1 MRVRTTA
8 AALVGALAI
17 VLPTAGPSLA
27 GGHDG
32 HDGRNLGELH
42 YRFVD
47 QNGYERQAQLRPAD
61 NDTCYRLT
69 GTSESDPAYQV
80 RNETRS
86 LAILFDNA
94 TCGGRDVET
103 LSPGQR
109 SRGNVSVA
117 SVLFVPTE
125 EEEHHGRPDHQGGN
139 GNWNGNGNGNGSWNG
154 NGNGNWQHD
163 EEDEDI
169 FRSIMRSMG

>member
-8 AALVGALAI
+8 AALIGALAI

-27 GGHDG
+27 TD
-32 HDGRNLGELH
+32 HDGRDGRTLGELQ

-47 QNGYERQAQLRPAD
+47 ENGYERQAQLHPAD

-69 GTSESDPAYQV
+69 HTSESDPAYQV
-80 RNETRS
+80 RNDTRS

-94 TCGGRDVET
+94 TCGGREVET
-103 LSPGQR
+103 LAPGQR
-109 SRGNVSVA
+109 SRGNLSVA

-125 EEEHHGRPDHQGGN
+125 GEEHHGRPDYQGGN
-139 GNWNGNGNGNGSWNG
+139 GNG

-163 EEDEDI
+163 DEDEDMY
-169 FRSIMRSMG
+169 RSIMRSMG

>member
-8 AALVGALAI
+8 AALLGALAI

-27 GGHDG
+27 TD
-32 HDGRNLGELH
+32 HDGRDGRTLGELH

-47 QNGYERQAQLRPAD
+47 ENGYERQAQLQPAD

-69 GTSESDPAYQV
+69 HTSESDPAYQV

-94 TCGGRDVET
+94 TCSGREVET
-103 LSPGQR
+103 LAPGQR
-109 SRGNVSVA
+109 SRGNLEVA

-125 EEEHHGRPDHQGGN
+125 DDEYHGRPDNQGG
-139 GNWNGNGNGNGSWNG
+139 
-154 NGNGNWQHD
+154 GNGNWQHD
-163 EEDEDI
+163 ADEEEDLMRTVL
-169 FRSIMRSMG
+169 RSIG

>member
-8 AALVGALAI
+8 AALIGALAI
-17 VLPTAGPSLA
+17 VLPAAGPSLA
-27 GGHDG
+27 NDD
-32 HDGRNLGELH
+32 DGREGRDGRTLGELH

-47 QNGYERQAQLRPAD
+47 ENGYERQAQLRPAD

-69 GTSESDPAYQV
+69 HTSESDPAYQV

-103 LSPGQR
+103 LAPGQR

-125 EEEHHGRPDHQGGN
+125 EGEHHGRPDNQGEG
-139 GNWNGNGNGNGSWNG
+139 
-154 NGNGNWQHD
+154 GNGNWQH
-163 EEDEDI
+163 EDEDEGI